1 MTKAELAREIAQK
14 TGLQI
19 KEVTAVLESFFE
31 TVKTQIINDDRVT
44 LRGFGSFMMRHR
56 AERKARN
63 IQKGTEVIIPAKDIP
78 TFKASSQF
86 FEKTN

>member
-1 MTKAELAREIAQK
+1 MTKAELAREIAQM